1 MPAQIGIKT
10 PPQDVDWATLDAA
23 WREIGRH
30 EVFTSAWIND
40 HLVDPRLPNGG
51 RGLEAL
57 TALAALAHHVPGK
70 ALGIAV
76 LSATF
81 RHPAVLAKQL
91 TVLDH
96 VTGGRLIV
104 GLGAGWHDAEHDPF
118 GIPFPPIVERFD
130 RFESAV
136 GVLRAMF
143 SDEAR
148 RLPGVDRPDPFYPLV
163 GATNEPGTLSAHGPG
178 LWLGGQR
185 RRGIDLAARYADGW
199 VIPNLLP
206 NGRTDRLPYF
216 VEHRAKLL
224 ERMAEI
230 GRDPTGFGFGM
241 QVPTGATEAERAD
254 GLRLAI
260 DSVDAGATHIVL
272 SMPAK
277 LGAAGIEA
285 IAREMAEPLRQARG

>member
-1 MPAQIGIKT
+1 MPVQIGIKT
-10 PPQDVDWATLDAA
+10 PPQDVDWMTLDAA
-23 WREIGRH
+23 WRQIGRH
-30 EVFTSAWIND
+30 DVFTSAWIND
-40 HLVDPRLPNGG
+40 HLVDPREPRGG

-57 TALAALAHHVPGK
+57 TVLAALAHHVPGK

-81 RHPAVLAKQL
+81 RHPSVLAKQL

-96 VTGGRLIV
+96 VAGGRLIV
-104 GLGAGWHDAEHDPF
+104 GLGAGWHEAEHVPF
-118 GIPFPPIVERFD
+118 GIPFAPIVERFD

-136 GVLRAMF
+136 GVLRALF

-148 RLPGVDRPDPFYPLV
+148 RLPGVDRPDPFYPLA
-163 GATNEPGTLSAHGPG
+163 GATNEPAPLSSGGPQ

-199 VIPNLLP
+199 VTPNLLP
-206 NGRTDRLPYF
+206 DGRTDRLPYL
-216 VEHRAKLL
+216 VEHRQKLL

-230 GRDPTGFGFGM
+230 GRDPDGFGFGM
-241 QVPTGATEAERAD
+241 QVPTGATSAEHAD
-254 GLRLAI
+254 GLRLAL

-272 SMPAK
+272 SMPAR
-277 LGAAGIEA
+277 LGPDGIEA
-285 IAREMAEPLRQARG
+285 VAREIAEPLRDALG

>member
-1 MPAQIGIKT
+1 VSVHIAIKT
-10 PPQDVDWATLDAA
+10 PPQDVDWPTLDAA

-30 EVFTSAWIND
+30 DVFSSAWIND
-40 HLVDPRLPNGG
+40 HLVDPRLPTGG

-57 TALAALAHHVPGK
+57 TVLAALAHHVPGK

-104 GLGAGWHDAEHDPF
+104 GLGAGWHEPEHVPF

-130 RFESAV
+130 RFESTV
-136 GVLRAMF
+136 GVLRTMF

-148 RLPGVDRPDPFYPLV
+148 RPPGVDRPDSFYPLSR
-163 GATNEPGTLSAHGPG
+163 ATNEPGTLSPAGPQ

-185 RRGIDLAARYADGW
+185 RRGIDLAARYGDGW

-206 NGRTDRLPYF
+206 DGRTDRLAYF
-216 VEHRAKLL
+216 VEHRTRLL

-230 GRDPTGFGFGM
+230 GRDPAGFGFGM
-241 QVPTGATEAERAD
+241 QVPTGASPADRAD
-254 GLRLAI
+254 GVLLAI
-260 DSVDAGATHIVL
+260 ESIDAGATHIVL
-272 SMPAK
+272 SMAAR
-277 LGAAGIEA
+277 LGAYGIEA
-285 IAREMAEPLRQARG
+285 VASEMAEPLRQARG

>member
-1 MPAQIGIKT
+1 MSVQIGIKT
-10 PPQDVDWATLDAA
+10 PPQDVDWTTLDAA
-23 WREIGRH
+23 WRQIGQH

-40 HLVDPRLPNGG
+40 HLVDPREPRGG

-57 TALAALAHHVPGK
+57 TVLAALAHHVPGK

-81 RHPAVLAKQL
+81 RHPSVLGKQL

-104 GLGAGWHDAEHDPF
+104 GLGAGWHEPEHIPF
-118 GIPFPPIVERFD
+118 GIPFPPIAERFD

-136 GVLRAMF
+136 GVLRALF

-148 RLPGVDRPDPFYPLV
+148 ALPGVDRPDPFYPLA
-163 GATNEPGTLSAHGPG
+163 GATNEPGTLTHGGPQ

-185 RRGIDLAARYADGW
+185 RRGIDLAARHADGW

-206 NGRTDRLPYF
+206 NGRTDRLPYL

-230 GRDPTGFGFGM
+230 GRDPAGFGFGM
-241 QVPTGATEAERAD
+241 QVPTGGTAAERAD

-260 DSVDAGATHIVL
+260 ASVDAGATHVVL
-272 SMPAK
+272 SMPAR

-285 IAREMAEPLRQARG
+285 VAREMAEPLRQARG